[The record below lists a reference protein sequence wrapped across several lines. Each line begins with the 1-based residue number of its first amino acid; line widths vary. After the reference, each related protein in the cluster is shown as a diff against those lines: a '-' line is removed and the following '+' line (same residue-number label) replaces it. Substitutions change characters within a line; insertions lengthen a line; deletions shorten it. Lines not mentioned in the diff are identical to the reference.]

1 MNKILD
7 QLIYELRAASD
18 AERAVPMAA
27 YMKNNFP
34 FLGIQTP
41 VRRSILKAWNQQHAA
56 EIKTD
61 IRAIVKEL
69 WQLPEREFHYCA
81 VDLLVKNL
89 KNKWEVADD
98 LLIFELLTTHAWWD
112 SVDLLAKYGLGG
124 YLQQFPE
131 KRDQI
136 IEAYLSSNHL
146 WLQRS
151 TLIFQ
156 LDYKV
161 KTDIDLLKAL
171 SLHFKDSKEFFIRKA
186 IGWAWREYARVNPE
200 VVRLWIPQAGLS
212 PLSVREAMKHL

>member
-1 MNKILD
+1 MKTIIND
-7 QLIYELRAASD
+7 LISALHAAAD
-18 AERAVPMAA
+18 AERAVGMTA
-27 YMKNNFP
+27 YMKYNFP

-41 VRRSILKAWNQQHAA
+41 IRRRILKVWNQQHAP
-56 EIKTD
+56 EIKNNV
-61 IRAIVKEL
+61 RAIVRAL

-89 KNKWEVADD
+89 KNKWEVADE
-98 LLIFELLTTHAWWD
+98 LLIYELLTTHAWWD
-112 SVDLLAKYGLGG
+112 TVDLLAKYGLGG

-131 KRDQI
+131 KRDLI
-136 IEAYLSSNHL
+136 LESYLASDQF

-156 LDYKV
+156 LDYKS
-161 KTDIDLLKAL
+161 KTDVELLKAL
-171 SLHFKDSKEFFIRKA
+171 SLHFKGDKEFFIRKA

-200 VVRLWIPQAGLS
+200 LVRQWIPQSGLS